1 MTTTETTRS
10 GETGHLTTG
19 WDADLDLD
27 DTLLRRYVFALAAS
41 NVAPVAAMGGRVL
54 RRDEVIAADRG
65 IPNAVFNAAVLT
77 QPPGQGRPPD
87 EGAFEATLATVEDH
101 YTGGTGRVYLWS
113 PWPTPDLRHRG
124 WVLDGHPPLL
134 VRPPEAPLPPDHEAL
149 EIREVHDRRSLDD
162 FTVCSWRASRSTS
175 YNPSNLACGSMNACS
190 TWPTTG
196 CSSDTWTARRS
207 FSGWLLLHGPLG
219 VLVLAATLPEAR
231 RRGYWAAMLRR
242 RLHAAEERAVAT
254 IFGDM
259 SRPGAQRYGFLP
271 LFRFTLW
278 HRDRRP

>member
-1 MTTTETTRS
+1 MTETTPR
-10 GETGHLTTG
+10 GETGQLTTG
-19 WDADLDLD
+19 WEADLDLD
-27 DTLLRRYVFALAAS
+27 DTLLRRYLFALAAS
-41 NVAPVAAMGGRVL
+41 NIAPVAAMGGRVL
-54 RRDEVIAADRG
+54 RRDEVIAADLG
-65 IPNAVFNAAVLT
+65 TPNAVFNAAVLT
-77 QPPGQGRPPD
+77 QPPGQGRPPG

-101 YTGGTGRVYLWS
+101 YTHGTGRVYLWS

-124 WVLDGHPPLL
+124 WELDGHPPLL
-134 VRPPEAPLPPDHEAL
+134 IRPAEAPLPPDHEAL

-162 FTVCSWRASRSTS
+162 FTLVLVEGFPFEELQPFQPGGWLDERLLDVPHHRLFVGYVDGA
-175 YNPSNLACGSMNACS
+175 AVVA
-190 TWPTTG
+190 
-196 CSSDTWTARRS
+196 
-207 FSGWLLLHGPLG
+207 GWLLLHGPLG

-231 RRGYWAAMLRR
+231 RRGYWTAMLRR
-242 RLHAAEERAVAT
+242 RLHASEGRAVAA